1 MFTYS
6 ITVQRHT
13 NALLMHCSLF
23 KVCVCVRDVFKVDS
37 KKSKMEDLTS
47 V

>member
-1 MFTYS
+1 MFTYC

-23 KVCVCVRDVFKVDS
+23 KVCVCDVFKVDS
-37 KKSKMEDLTS
+37 KESKMEDLTS